1 MVVDAF
7 YINLST
13 ILFTIWKSSPAF
25 HLWLHNLQESSLVM
39 MVFRS
44 YVYHVDFAI
53 SNVIKHYLTLFTFD
67 TAGDDA
73 VSKVEEEFLAPERTP
88 LMSPGGSVLHR
99 VT

>member
-1 MVVDAF
+1 
-7 YINLST
+7 
-13 ILFTIWKSSPAF
+13 
-25 HLWLHNLQESSLVM
+25 M